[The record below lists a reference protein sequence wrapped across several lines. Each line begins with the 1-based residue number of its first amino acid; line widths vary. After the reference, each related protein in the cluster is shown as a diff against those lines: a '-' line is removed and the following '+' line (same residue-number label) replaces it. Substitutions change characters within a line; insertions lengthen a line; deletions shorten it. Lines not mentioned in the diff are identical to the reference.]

1 MNSREE
7 WRARVVY
14 GDTDSLFV
22 LVKGATKEE
31 AFRIGKDIVDA
42 VTSENPKPVKLKF
55 EKVSKSNTTRF
66 HPWFNLGGTV

>member
-7 WRARVVY
+7 WGARVVY

-31 AFRIGKDIVDA
+31 AFKIGQEIVDA
-42 VTSENPKPVKLKF
+42 VTAENPKPVKLKF
-55 EKVSKSNTTRF
+55 EKVSMSNIAGF
-66 HPWFNLGGTV
+66 FL